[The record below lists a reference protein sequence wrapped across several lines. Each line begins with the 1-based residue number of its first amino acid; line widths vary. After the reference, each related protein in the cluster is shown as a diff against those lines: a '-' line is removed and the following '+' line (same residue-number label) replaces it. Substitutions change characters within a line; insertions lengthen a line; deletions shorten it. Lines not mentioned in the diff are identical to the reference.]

1 MTLRQKLSNS
11 TALSVSDLDIRDLL
25 QNAVNHAR
33 NPNPWDLGNSVL
45 YRLCQEN
52 SLHNEDQAILAKIW
66 LIGRSYAAAI
76 ERRRPGELEKEDN
89 DDFYI
94 KTVVPT
100 IRKSHIDQ
108 WISELGKKYK
118 KTTIESLNDILFVHA
133 KVTNLFAEI
142 SGLQKRS
149 LASKYLHFHL
159 PELFFIYDQR
169 ADKRIKSLFSR
180 LNFQKS
186 IPTVE
191 EHDHEYRK
199 FFEKCLH
206 LQSCIEK
213 EFKTLLTPRE
223 LDNLLQLNIEWT
235 I

>member
-11 TALSVSDLDIRDLL
+11 TALSASDLDIRDLL

-52 SLHNEDQAILAKIW
+52 SLHNEEQAVLAKIW

-76 ERRRPGELEKEDN
+76 ERRKPGVEKEEN

-94 KTVVPT
+94 ETVVPT
-100 IRKSHIDQ
+100 IRDSSIDQ
-108 WISELGKKYK
+108 WISEIKKYK
-118 KTTIESLNDILFVHA
+118 KPTIESLNDILSVHA
-133 KVTNLFAEI
+133 NVTNLFAEI

-149 LASKYLHFHL
+149 LASKYLHFHA
-159 PELFFIYDQR
+159 PELFFIYDTR
-169 ADKRIKSLFSR
+169 AVNRINCLSSR
-180 LNFQKS
+180 LSFQKS
-186 IPTVE
+186 ITTVE

-206 LQSCIEK
+206 LQSYIEK
-213 EFKTLLTPRE
+213 EFETLLTPRE